1 MVKKDIIKFGKKIV
15 EQKLATSFF
24 GNLSIKVSNEIF
36 ITKTGTMLDEL
47 SEDDIVKVNLSEKGE
62 YDKLASSELIVHR
75 MIYLKTGTN
84 AVMHTHSLYSI
95 LMGNTALDCLKIDTG
110 EVLPFLNTIPIVRGK
125 SGSEELA
132 LTVSNALEN
141 FNLVIVKDHGVF
153 AKGGNLKD
161 CFIYISALEHH
172 CKYIYLKGFLK

>member
-24 GNLSIKVSNEIF
+24 GNLSIKVSDELF

-47 SEDDIVKVNLSEKGE
+47 SEDDIVKVNLFEKGE
-62 YDKLASSELIVHR
+62 FDSVASSELIVHR
-75 MIYLKTGTN
+75 MIYQKTSAN

-95 LMGNTALDCLKIDTG
+95 LMGNTAFDYLKIDTG
-110 EVLPFLNTIPIVRGK
+110 EALPFLNTIPIVQGK

-153 AKGGNLKD
+153 AKGENLKS
-161 CFIYISALEHH
+161 CFIYISALEHY
-172 CKYIYLKGFLK
+172 CKYIYLKGLLK